1 MSGKIEKDKRVFKR
15 RFSVDRTFDVVNL
28 VLMIVMLLVFA
39 WPLWFVV
46 IASLSDP
53 GAVYRGE
60 VILFPTMKPLD

>member
-53 GAVYRGE
+53 GAVYRG
-60 VILFPTMKPLD
+60 K